1 MSDRIHCELCPC
13 PPRRLTCLYVAIGHP
28 FCERMRA
35 DPARWTAVVLDA
47 AYHRASHSP
56 PPPIPPA
63 RPSPGGGR
71 WPGPDSGWVAPPGD
85 GRVTVIIPTRDR
97 PHLVGRAIESVLAQT
112 RKPARIIVVKNGAG
126 HFREYLDA
134 FGGRVI
140 DPQFFF
146 LWRDDLSGIAASIN
160 AGLEVADTEHVMVVD
175 DDDALEPEAIEK
187 LAGALDAD
195 RTLGLAYGD
204 ASHPRGP
211 DEPIHRSHALA
222 PPPVRPL
229 VEALTNYN
237 WVGWSQAVWRRECLA
252 GGLSPEAS
260 GCADWDAWL
269 RISRSAGAYHV
280 PEALAAHYWHGGNAS
295 NDRAWFRTGCDWVRE
310 GIAAG
315 RYGHQ
320 EARGATSDAEVVRS
334 LTEAQRA
341 ALASCGRRHEVG
353 GCCGP
358 RTICELGRIQSEA
371 TATADCARCVT
382 ADLPR

>member
-13 PPRRLTCLYVAIGHP
+13 PPRRLACLYVAIGHP

-47 AYHRASHSP
+47 AYHRASHPP

-63 RPSPGGGR
+63 RSSPGGGR

-112 RKPARIIVVKNGAG
+112 RPVHRLIVVLNGPADLAS
-126 HFREYLDA
+126 YA
-134 FGGRVI
+134 VATTGRAELLHR
-140 DPQFFF
+140 PH
-146 LWRDDLSGIAASIN
+146 LEGIAAPIN
-160 AGLEVADTEHVMVVD
+160 AGLEVANTEHVMVLD
-175 DDDALEPEAIEK
+175 DDDALEPEATEK

-204 ASHPRGP
+204 ASHPRSPG
-211 DEPIHRSHALA
+211 EPIHRSHALA

-237 WVGWSQAVWRRECLA
+237 WVGWSQVAWRRECLA
-252 GGLSPEAS
+252 GGLSPEAG

-334 LTEAQRA
+334 LTEAQRVA
-341 ALASCGRRHEVG
+341 SESCGRRHEVG

-358 RTICELGRIQSEA
+358 RTICELGRIHSEA
-371 TATADCARCVT
+371 TVSADCARCVV